1 MSRGDSGYMSYDSI
15 YGLKSDGSSRD
26 NYEKFDAYNDYVED
40 GQSTQISGHDNN
52 FNENDL
58 NEHTYYTTFNNS
70 TNIDYKS
77 NYNQRMYA
85 RSPSSTPSPL
95 NPPLEHIE
103 NNGIVLGSHQRV
115 VHRSTASKN
124 NNTLGSPMF
133 PPPLPQYSPRLSP
146 MQHPNNNSPTFR
158 PPPSPKLFPRGSSL
172 KGNDNNVV
180 PINSRDRFNNH
191 TSLPATTNRQR
202 PQHVNHRSNT
212 HDGQI
217 QLPPLQQF
225 NSQILPKSDESP
237 SSPYDFFDLINEYSE
252 FTSISEK
259 PEKPNTPNIDK
270 TPSPQEAKNRKRDAA
285 VTEILTTERTY
296 VDGLRKLVNFFL
308 IPLRENYKS
317 AQKSILSTKP
327 LATSEDIASLFGN
340 IEPLL
345 SFHEELLKFLEERY
359 KKWSPTEKI
368 SDIFLQNA
376 PYLKMYSAYLK
387 GFPQAIATMER
398 LNKESKDFKKF
409 IQSCQGK
416 PELGNLPFNS
426 FLSLPIQRIPRYK
439 LLLEALLKHTENTHP
454 DYINLEQC
462 VQQISLIAEEVNE
475 KIRDAENQQK
485 VLEIQNKVERLPDNI
500 IDPARRFIYQGD
512 LYKVTQRSSPV
523 RPYFIA
529 TEDRRAHFLFN
540 DLLLLCIEFQGKLL
554 YTGQINL
561 NKSYL
566 IDIDDNDADQP
577 FCFQIITT
585 TTEGREA
592 CHTVRATTAGEKME
606 WITRIDNA
614 LKALKRGIRNN
625 PGIK

>member
-1 MSRGDSGYMSYDSI
+1 MSRGDLSI
-15 YGLKSDGSSRD
+15 YGLKSDGSNRD
-26 NYEKFDAYNDYVED
+26 NYEKFETYSDYVED
-40 GQSTQISGHDNN
+40 GQSKQISGHHDN
-52 FNENDL
+52 FNERA
-58 NEHTYYTTFNNS
+58 YYIASNNS
-70 TNIDYKS
+70 TNNDYIS
-77 NYNQRMYA
+77 NNNQHIYA
-85 RSPSSTPSPL
+85 RSPSSTSSPL
-95 NPPLEHIE
+95 NLSSEPVE
-103 NNGIVLGSHQRV
+103 NDSFLMGSHQRV
-115 VHRSTASKN
+115 HHRPTASRN
-124 NNTLGSPMF
+124 NNTLSTPMF

-146 MQHPNNNSPTFR
+146 VHHPNNNSPTFR

-172 KGNDNNVV
+172 KGNEGNDNNDVF
-180 PINSRDRFNNH
+180 PITSRDHR
-191 TSLPATTNRQR
+191 SLPATTNRQR
-202 PQHVNHRSNT
+202 PQHINHRSNT

-217 QLPPLQQF
+217 QFLPPLQLI
-225 NSQILPKSDESP
+225 NSQILPKSDETP
-237 SSPYDFFDLINEYSE
+237 SSPFDVIDLINEYSE
-252 FTSISEK
+252 INDGSEK
-259 PEKPNTPNIDK
+259 TENPNIDK
-270 TPSPQEAKNRKRDAA
+270 TRSSQEAKNRKRDAA

-296 VDGLRKLVNFFL
+296 VNGLRKLVNCFL

-317 AQKSILSTKP
+317 AQRSILSTKP
-327 LATSEDIASLFGN
+327 LATYEEIASLFGN
-340 IEPLL
+340 IESLL
-345 SFHEELLKFLEERY
+345 SFHELLLRYLEERY
-359 KKWSPTEKI
+359 QKWSSTEKI

-387 GFPQAIATMER
+387 GFPQSIATMER
-398 LNKESKDFKKF
+398 LNQERDFKKF
-409 IQSCQGK
+409 IQLCQAK

-454 DYINLEQC
+454 DYINLKQC

-512 LYKVTQRSSPV
+512 LYKVTQRMSPMK
-523 RPYFIA
+523 PYFIA

-561 NKSYL
+561 NNAYL

-577 FCFQIITT
+577 FCFQLITT
-585 TTEGREA
+585 TTEGKEA
-592 CHTVRATTAGEKME
+592 CHTVRATTAEEKME
-606 WITRIDNA
+606 WITRIDTA
-614 LKALKRGIRNN
+614 LKVLKRGIRNN

>member
-52 FNENDL
+52 YNERDL
-58 NEHTYYTTFNNS
+58 NEHAYYNNS
-70 TNIDYKS
+70 TNNDYKS

-95 NPPLEHIE
+95 NHPSEYTE
-103 NNGIVLGSHQRV
+103 NNGLILGSHQRI
-115 VHRSTASKN
+115 VHRPTVSKN
-124 NNTLGSPMF
+124 SNTLGSPMF

-158 PPPSPKLFPRGSSL
+158 PPPSPTLFPRGSSL

-217 QLPPLQQF
+217 QLPPLQF
-225 NSQILPKSDESP
+225 NSQKLPKSDNSP
-237 SSPYDFFDLINEYSE
+237 SSPYDFFDLIDEYSE
-252 FTSISEK
+252 I
-259 PEKPNTPNIDK
+259 NT
-270 TPSPQEAKNRKRDAA
+270 KNRKRDAA

-296 VDGLRKLVNFFL
+296 VDGLRKLVDFFL
-308 IPLRENYKS
+308 MPLRENYKY

-327 LATSEDIASLFGN
+327 LATSEEIASLFGN

-345 SFHEELLKFLEERY
+345 SFHKELLKYLEARY

-368 SDIFLQNA
+368 SDIFLENA

-409 IQSCQGK
+409 IQSCQGR

-462 VQQISLIAEEVNE
+462 VRQISLIADDVNE

-485 VLEIQNKVERLPDNI
+485 VLEIQNKVERLPNNI
-500 IDPARRFIYQGD
+500 LDPARRFIYQGD
-512 LYKVTQRSSPV
+512 LYKVTQRSSPK

-592 CHTVRATTAGEKME
+592 CHTVRATTAEEKRE

-614 LKALKRGIRNN
+614 LRALKRGIRNN